1 MKRKMYKI
9 EVVVYFPLIEYGI
22 NFIYGNFDTLG
33 AGEKKSSNKRRKFFE
48 TLSLPLLCRRSCR
61 RCRSRDI
68 KFIFR
73 GVVKK
78 KCVF

>member
-33 AGEKKSSNKRRKFFE
+33 AGEKKSSNKRRNF
-48 TLSLPLLCRRSCR
+48 
-61 RCRSRDI
+61 
-68 KFIFR
+68 
-73 GVVKK
+73 
-78 KCVF
+78 